1 MLGAKRQLSKGSTD
15 ADGPP
20 LQRRRSSITQGDSER
35 HGENG
40 DLTLNIYQQP
50 QDDRLMNPPAVYYN
64 QSFSSGP
71 IFNGAIYGNVYNNTH
86 MHVST
91 MDGLQFLYQHAA
103 TGAMHESDERYP
115 PPLCHPGT
123 RDVVIGRI
131 TGWHLIENDQKKGIL
146 WVHAPA
152 GHGKTAIAG
161 TVTEKLGAMK
171 EELGFSPIGATFYFW
186 RTSPERNSPARF
198 MITLAYQLAQSIPE
212 LQPHVNAAIKTEP
225 AIAKM
230 ALERQLVKLIVEP
243 FKSLGNLTDIP
254 NRLVIVDGIDECIN
268 SDRESRVV
276 KKYAEDQEAVQVRV
290 LDLIHCLHSHH
301 LPLSFLILSRPEAW
315 IKQHLE
321 SKPFHE
327 ELEVIDLYEIGDH
340 MNDVARFVRAELS
353 RIAKSLDPAGR
364 DGKWPEEQK
373 LVWKSGG
380 HMLYAATVIRHI
392 DDPYDDPRKLLRD
405 IIEDDHESSPDI
417 EHSTPF
423 SSLYELYRQIMRS
436 CPPKNRPHMMQ
447 VLEDVM
453 AFDQT
458 RYVEPRCDAALRLL
472 DRMSMRLAGNGL
484 KALRPL
490 HAVLRIGNGA
500 ESIANIFVH
509 SSFQTFLK
517 SAHLSLE
524 FTVDRH
530 KGQERL
536 LSSVLDRMAAL
547 TMDEINEKH
556 LGDRPLFALNNWCP
570 FWREASKG
578 LFRESR
584 ATHIRMIEKIIAT
597 DFTACF
603 IRSYLNHRY
612 DFETQSPLSPLF
624 YLPGPAKFFV
634 GSLKSDECA
643 ATLSIIDKVTS
654 HVLSSLDEA
663 FAFLLGATNFPPISQ
678 SMRKCLVDDCEQYLR
693 LVTAQAD
700 WRENKVVQAL
710 WTRGHQKNQFVQEV
724 IEGLYSSIWRNRTVQ
739 EELMR
744 PIEDA
749 LEEEDVDTEM
759 LRLSRSIFWSVSMG
773 TYVEQDPLRKTIV

>member
-35 HGENG
+35 HGESG
-40 DLTLNIYQQP
+40 DLTPNIYQQP
-50 QDDRLMNPPAVYYN
+50 QDTRSMNSPAVYYN

-71 IFNGAIYGNVYNNTH
+71 IFNGAIYGNVYTH
-86 MHVST
+86 THVST

-131 TGWHLIENDQKKGIL
+131 TGWHLVKNDQKKGIL

-161 TVTEKLGAMK
+161 TVTERLGAMK
-171 EELGFSPIGATFYFW
+171 GELGFSPVGATFYFW

-212 LQPHVNAAIKTEP
+212 LQPHVDTAIKTEP

-243 FKSLGNLTDIP
+243 FKSLGNLADIP
-254 NRLVIVDGIDECIN
+254 NRLVIIDGIDECIN

-321 SKPFHE
+321 SKAFHE
-327 ELEVIDLYEIGDH
+327 DLEVIDLYKIGDH
-340 MNDVARFVRAELS
+340 MNDVAKFVRAELS

-364 DGKWPEEQK
+364 DGKWAEEQK

-405 IIEDDHESSPDI
+405 IINGDHESSPDI

-453 AFDQT
+453 AFGRT
-458 RYVEPRCDAALRLL
+458 YYVQYRCDEALRLL
-472 DRMSMRLAGNGL
+472 DRMSMRLAGSGL

-500 ESIANIFVH
+500 ESIDNIFVH

-524 FTVDRH
+524 FTVDRN

-536 LSSVLDRMAAL
+536 LSSVLDRMAVF
-547 TMDEINEKH
+547 TMDEIDEDG
-556 LGDRPLFALNNWCP
+556 LGDRQLFALNNWCQ
-570 FWREASKG
+570 FWSEACQG

-584 ATHIRMIEKIIAT
+584 ATHIRMIEKVIAT

-603 IRSYLNHRY
+603 IRSYLNHQH
-612 DFETQSPLSPLF
+612 DFHTASPLSALF
-624 YLPGPAKFFV
+624 HPPGPAKFFI

-643 ATLSIIDKVTS
+643 ATLSLIQRLSS
-654 HVLSSLDEA
+654 HVLSSIDKA
-663 FAFLLGATNFPPISQ
+663 FTFLLQATNFPAISQ
-678 SMRKCLVDDCEQYLR
+678 NMRSCLVKDCESHLQH
-693 LVTAQAD
+693 VIAQAD

-710 WTRGHQKNQFVQEV
+710 WTPGHQRNRFVQEV
-724 IEGLYSSIWRNRTVQ
+724 IEGLYCSIWRNRTAQ

-749 LEEEDVDTEM
+749 IEEEDSDTEM
-759 LRLSRSIFWSVSMG
+759 LRLSRSIFWSVSLG
-773 TYVEQDPLRKTIV
+773 TYVEQDPLRKTAV